1 MKKKHNW
8 LKNVICAAS
17 FAALVGCLST
27 DDFVSEPTP
36 EKFDGVWSGLITLSL
51 GDDSCMRRENFI
63 LRITE
68 GRIEGKTRDIK
79 YKTRIIGDVEESG
92 SILNG
97 EFLLGTVQRNAEMT
111 GQFDLKNASGE
122 WKSKRCKGK
131 WSLRRIQ

>member
-1 MKKKHNW
+1 MNYCW
-8 LKNVICAAS
+8 LKKLSCVTVLTMLI
-17 FAALVGCLST
+17 GCVT
-27 DDFVSEPTP
+27 TEDFVSEPKP

-79 YKTRIIGDVEESG
+79 YKTQIVGDVEEDG
-92 SILNG
+92 SISNG
-97 EFLLGTVQRNAEMT
+97 EFLLGTVQRNAEMF

-131 WSLRRIQ
+131 WTLRRIQ